1 MKLNTSTRKIKGY
14 VFCKRTNRVL
24 HNPIVYWFGEDGSI
38 EEKIF
43 GTKSE
48 GRFEIDLP
56 PFVKKL
62 YVGNRGYSVREILL
76 KPNMDN
82 IIVHLNKN

>member
-1 MKLNTSTRKIKGY
+1 MNTKKISGY
-14 VFCKRTNRVL
+14 VFCKKTNRVL
-24 HNPIVYWFGEDGSI
+24 HNPIVYWFGEDGNI
-38 EEKIF
+38 HEKIF

-48 GRFEIDLP
+48 GRFDIELP
-56 PFVKKL
+56 EGVKKL

-76 KPNMDN
+76 KPTMDN